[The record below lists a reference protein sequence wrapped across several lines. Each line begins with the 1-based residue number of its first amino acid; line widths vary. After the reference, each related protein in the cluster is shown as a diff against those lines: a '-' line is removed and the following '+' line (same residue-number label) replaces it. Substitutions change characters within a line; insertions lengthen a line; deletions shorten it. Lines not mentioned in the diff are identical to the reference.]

1 MVIVNIAERRREIMR
16 ITFINTKLKLAV
28 VFLAAGLIFAGS
40 LCSINAKALDA
51 ETPQS
56 VPSAHGAD
64 SADPD
69 GTAYRIRN
77 SKDLSTEISMK
88 SESSFSEKTAS
99 LLSRIINTSST
110 ANTYKGVDVSA
121 WNGANLNWSKAKADG
136 VKFAI
141 IRCGGRYLK
150 TGNYF
155 PDAYYE
161 KNITNASK
169 AGIKVGSYF
178 YSEAT
183 TEAEAKAEANYV
195 VKLLKPY
202 KSKINMPVA
211 WDMEDPG
218 TTGDEKTH
226 WAKGNVSKAQV
237 VKNYKAF
244 AKIIKDNGYTP
255 MFYSYTYWCKSH
267 VDMTALK
274 KLGYPFWLAE
284 YTSAA
289 KPAAFHS
296 IYGTA
301 RPYEFWQYTSSGK
314 VSGFN
319 SSVSVDMNRWYSS
332 DLSKYTKGS
341 FAGKVTVTVKPASD
355 TAANVSWSK
364 VTGATKH
371 QIQRKSG
378 SGSYSTI
385 KSGVTGTSF
394 KDTGLKPNTS
404 YTYRVLAIKGSDPG
418 VWSDAKTVK
427 TMGSLKS
434 APSITKAAASK
445 KTIQTSWNKVYRA
458 TSYRVTATDTATKKT
473 VSVTTTGTSATIKG
487 LSYGKTYKV
496 SVIPYK
502 DKTAGASGSKN
513 VKMEALFTAKATGLK
528 AQKATKK
535 YVIVTW
541 TKASGA
547 SKYEVYSGT
556 SSTKLSKVNTTTG
569 NTFKDTSVTYG
580 AGKIYK
586 IRAIKNAQSTNSAV
600 RRLYSYTP
608 YDIFDK
614 DGKRVAGSIAGTFYL
629 SDGSKAKTPVTKSG
643 VISPTTD
650 GTSGWNMRK
659 SASGSAA
666 IVKKLIKPG
675 TKVNSIEKIS
685 DPVNGKRWYYCKVG
699 SSKGWIIEDGIKRK

>member
-1 MVIVNIAERRREIMR
+1 MGT
-16 ITFINTKLKLAV
+16 TFLNNKLKLAV
-28 VFLAAGLIFAGS
+28 AFLAAGLVFAGG
-40 LCSINAKALDA
+40 LCSADANALDA

-56 VPSAHGAD
+56 AVSAPSAHGSD

-69 GTAYRIRN
+69 GTAYRIQHN
-77 SKDLSTEISMK
+77 KDLSTDVSLK
-88 SESSFSEKTAS
+88 SDSSFSEKTAS

-110 ANTYKGVDVSA
+110 TNTYKGVDVSA

-136 VKFAI
+136 VKYAF

-169 AGIKVGSYF
+169 AEIKVGSYF

-218 TTGDEKTH
+218 TTGGEKTH

-267 VDMTALK
+267 VNMDNLKALK
-274 KLGYPFWLAE
+274 YPFWLAE
-284 YTSAA
+284 YTSAS

-296 IYGTA
+296 IYGSA

-319 SSVSVDMNRWYSS
+319 SSVSVDMNRWYSN
-332 DLSKYTKGS
+332 DLNKYATGS
-341 FAGKVTVTVKPASD
+341 FKGKATVTVKPASD
-355 TAANVSWSK
+355 AAVDVSWTK
-364 VTGATKH
+364 VSGATKH
-371 QIQRKSG
+371 TIQRKSG

-404 YTYRVLAIKGSDPG
+404 YTYRVLAMKGSDPG

-434 APSITKAAASK
+434 APSITKAAASG
-445 KTIQTSWNKVYRA
+445 KTIQVSWNKVYGA
-458 TSYRVTATDTATKKT
+458 TSYKVTAADAAT
-473 VSVTTTGTSATIKG
+473 VTTTDTSATIKG

-502 DKTAGASGSKN
+502 DKTAGKSGSKN
-513 VKMEALFTAKATGLK
+513 VKMEALFTVKATGLK
-528 AQKATKK
+528 AQKATRK

-666 IVKKLIKPG
+666 VVKKLIKPG